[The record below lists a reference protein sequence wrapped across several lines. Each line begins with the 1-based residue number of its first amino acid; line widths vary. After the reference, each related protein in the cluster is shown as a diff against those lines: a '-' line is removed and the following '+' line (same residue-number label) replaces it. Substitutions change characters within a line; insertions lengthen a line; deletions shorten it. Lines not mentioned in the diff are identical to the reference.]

1 MNMARKPLI
10 DYDGYYS
17 KKKEEKWAWLEKAKK
32 DRMPLPEPTPIIFP
46 EGTTR
51 EDVYPSDRKYHG
63 D

>member
-1 MNMARKPLI
+1 MARKPLI

-32 DRMPLPEPTPIIFP
+32 DRTSLPEPTPIIFP

-51 EDVYPSDRKYHG
+51 KDVYPSDRKYHG